1 MLPLFQNGERLCK
14 PSSMHFFKIRLGH
27 LFLPIL
33 LKTLWDAS
41 GCLRLKERLMV
52 PLKDIKLVLLQK
64 VFINRPGWIMERPTA
79 Q

>member
-1 MLPLFQNGERLCK
+1 
-14 PSSMHFFKIRLGH
+14 MHFFKIIPGH

-41 GCLRLKERLMV
+41 GCLSLKVRKIVSLNN
-52 PLKDIKLVLLQK
+52 IKLVLLQR
-64 VFINRPGWIMERPTA
+64 VFINKPGWIMERPTA